1 MSTIGP
7 DVMEYLK
14 LCVGERFDH
23 DMPEEGMSIV
33 LANGAPLLTFNFSVS
48 PGEIQAFLNG
58 TASFALF
65 AEQNHLF
72 FLFKVEGFL
81 DWSDL
86 AFTIHLAGDETI
98 DEGHAYLPFNLVLV
112 DSDTK
117 IVKGLRMVTVSPDF
131 RSRLAGLIKQQ
142 TAAPF
147 DTLAYY
153 QSIGCLY
160 EKYPTAGDLLKQ
172 AIVIEQGGTTLPTL

>member
-1 MSTIGP
+1 MDFI
-7 DVMEYLK
+7 K
-14 LCVGERFDH
+14 LCVGERFEH

-72 FLFKVEGFL
+72 FLFKIEGFL

-98 DEGHAYLPFNLVLV
+98 DVGEAYLPFNLVLIEP
-112 DSDTK
+112 DTK
-117 IVKGLRMVTVSPDF
+117 IVKGLRMVTVSQEF
-131 RSRLAGLIKQQ
+131 RSRLAELIRKQ
-142 TAAPF
+142 ASEPF
-147 DTLAYY
+147 DTMTYY
-153 QSIGCLY
+153 RGIGGLY
-160 EKYPTAGDLLKQ
+160 DKYPTASDLLKQ
-172 AIVIEQGGTTLPTL
+172 AVIIEQGGKTLPITHTR

>member
-1 MSTIGP
+1 MDFI
-7 DVMEYLK
+7 K
-14 LCVGERFDH
+14 LCVGERFEH

-65 AEQNHLF
+65 AEQNHVF
-72 FLFKVEGFL
+72 FLFKIEDFL

-86 AFTIHLAGDETI
+86 AFTIHLAGDGDI
-98 DEGHAYLPFNLVLV
+98 DEGDAYLPFNLVLV
-112 DSDTK
+112 EPNTK

-131 RSRLAGLIKQQ
+131 RSRLAELIRKQ
-142 TAAPF
+142 ASEPF
-147 DTLAYY
+147 DTMAYY
-153 QSIGCLY
+153 RGMAAFMTNI
-160 EKYPTAGDLLKQ
+160 PPQ
-172 AIVIEQGGTTLPTL
+172 ATYSKKP